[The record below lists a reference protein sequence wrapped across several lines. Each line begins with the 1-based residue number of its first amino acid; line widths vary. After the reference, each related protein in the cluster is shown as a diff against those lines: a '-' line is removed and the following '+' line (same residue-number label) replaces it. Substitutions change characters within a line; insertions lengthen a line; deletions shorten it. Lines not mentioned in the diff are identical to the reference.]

1 MTTENLKP
9 FETVCQKISLNL
21 PQQSPWRWDR
31 EFNLALTVIEKKDE
45 ITVEL
50 PLALEFS
57 HKWDFSSIEEAEK
70 SISDYFQAGFGVVPG
85 QKLFTMDPI
94 DGMVLYAAWWPW
106 GDDER
111 ISLRLGL
118 LSVDSEKISNAKI
131 KNLICKWLGLS

>member
-1 MTTENLKP
+1 MTTESLKP

-21 PQQSPWRWDR
+21 PQQIPWRWDR
-31 EFNLALTVIEKKDE
+31 EFNLALVVIEKKDA

-57 HKWDFSSIEEAEK
+57 HKWDFSSIDEAEK

-111 ISLRLGL
+111 ISLRVGL
-118 LSVDSEKISNAKI
+118 LSVDDEKVSNARVKY
-131 KNLICKWLGLS
+131 LICKWLGLS

>member
-1 MTTENLKP
+1 MSQTNFDAFEN
-9 FETVCQKISLNL
+9 VCQKISLNL
-21 PQQSPWRWDR
+21 PGQHPWRWDR

-50 PLALEFS
+50 PLSLEFTY
-57 HKWDFSSIEEAEK
+57 KWDFSSLEQAGKPIY
-70 SISDYFQAGFGVVPG
+70 DFFQAGVGVVPG

-94 DGMVLYAAWWPW
+94 DGVALYAAWWPW

-118 LSVDSEKISNAKI
+118 LSMDGKKIDNSEV
-131 KNLICKWLGLS
+131 KNLICKWLGL